1 MLLLL
6 RTNHPDVIEVFSCEG
21 IRESVLQV
29 FLVVDAVLNDHIGDV
44 VNGFRNSLKLDPSQL
59 DGLK

>member
-1 MLLLL
+1 MLLL
-6 RTNHPDVIEVFSCEG
+6 RTNHPDVIEVLSREG

-29 FLVVDAVLNDHIGDV
+29 FLVVDAVLDDHVGDV
-44 VNGFRNSLKLDPSQL
+44 VNGLRNSLKLDSSQL